1 MVQYSRMIFFLY
13 GEDTFRSRAKKRELV
28 EGFKSK
34 RDPTGMNVVLLDAQK
49 DKEDRIFEE
58 LVAAPFLAEK
68 RMVVL
73 ENLLSTKK
81 TKLQKS
87 FLELLEAK
95 KVPETTIL
103 ILWEEGKTFK
113 SDAGKLFDVLK
124 IEKYAQE
131 FAPITGRELGKW
143 IFSEV
148 VSRDGT
154 IESPA
159 VDFLVQNAG
168 DDSWY
173 IHSLLDQLIAYAG
186 NKAITVEHVKIF
198 LKETVDDNIF
208 NLVDALVAKNS
219 QKVFVMIEEQYRK
232 GEDSQFIFAMIMR
245 QFKIL
250 LQLSDMISRGIRER
264 DDIVAKQ
271 LGLHPFVLKK
281 SLPLVQ
287 KYSLEQLK
295 SIYRELLEID
305 MKTKTGQGD
314 QSVMLDFFVG
324 KLCLV

>member
-34 RDPTGMNVVLLDAQK
+34 RDPTGMNVMLLDAQK

-103 ILWEEGKTFK
+103 ILWEEGKVFK
-113 SDAGKLFDVLK
+113 SDAGKLFEVLK

-131 FAPITGRELGKW
+131 FAPITGRELNKW
-143 IFSEV
+143 ILTEV
-148 VSRDGT
+148 VGRGST

-159 VDFLVQNAG
+159 VDFLVQNAA

-173 IHSLLDQLIAYAG
+173 IHSLLDQLIAYSAG
-186 NKAITVEHVKIF
+186 NSITVAHVKVF

-219 QKVFVMIEEQYRK
+219 KKVFQMIEEQYRK
-232 GEDSQFIFAMIMR
+232 GEDAQFIFAMIMR

-264 DDIVAKQ
+264 DDIVARQ

-314 QSVMLDFFVG
+314 QSLMLDFFVG